1 MPDYELVQLIQNS
14 MMLVSEMTQTIL
26 VGVFAFLTACYFAG
40 RHLNWTAFAILVA
53 LYLLYGYTH
62 LIGMYYS
69 FENLIVLINEASSRP
84 SLSEEIPLY
93 SQENVIA
100 TAESLPMNLG
110 LYSLAIFVS
119 VVFGALLKAG
129 KLRVQ

>member
-1 MPDYELVQLIQNS
+1 MPDYELVQLIQSNT
-14 MMLVSEMTQTIL
+14 MLVSELTQSLL

-40 RHLNWTAFAILVA
+40 RHLNWAAFAILVA
-53 LYLLYGYTH
+53 LYLLYSYV
-62 LIGMYYS
+62 LFVGMYYT
-69 FENLIVLINEASSRP
+69 FENLIVLVNEGASRP
-84 SLSEEIPLY
+84 SLTEEIPLY

-110 LYSLAIFVS
+110 IYGLAILVS
-119 VVFGALLKAG
+119 IVFGGLLKSG